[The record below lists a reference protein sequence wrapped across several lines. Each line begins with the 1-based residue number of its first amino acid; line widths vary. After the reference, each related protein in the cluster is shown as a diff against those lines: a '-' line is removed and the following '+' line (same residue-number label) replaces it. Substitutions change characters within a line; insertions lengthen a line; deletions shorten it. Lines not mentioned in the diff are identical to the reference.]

1 MIHAATLDAPVAQ
14 HEAAPRLA
22 MPVVTDLLARLCVGV
37 LFLLLTLTIAAEF
50 RRTGHVTGLLL
61 MGSEG
66 LVVVLTIV
74 RRRAQLV
81 DRSPIAAILTV
92 VSLVGPPL
100 LRPTAVEPL
109 ASDIVTAMVSAL
121 GLAIVVYGKMVLG
134 RSFGL
139 IPANRGV
146 VTGGPYNIVRH
157 PIYTGYLITHVA
169 FIAAH
174 PTLVNVAI
182 ITMADGALIWRALL
196 EERVLGTDD
205 VYQAYCSRV
214 AWHLVPGLF

>member
-1 MIHAATLDAPVAQ
+1 MMSA
-14 HEAAPRLA
+14 RLKRP
-22 MPVVTDLLARLCVGV
+22 MVTDAVARICVGV
-37 LFLLLTLTIAAEF
+37 LFVLLTISLAAEF

-61 MGSEG
+61 VGSEA

-81 DRSPIAAILTV
+81 DRSPAAAMLTV

-100 LRPTAVEPL
+100 LRPTNVDAL
-109 ASDIVTAMVSAL
+109 APDAATAMLSAI
-121 GLAIVVYGKMVLG
+121 GFAIVVYGKISLG

-146 VTGGPYNIVRH
+146 VTAGPYAIVRH
-157 PIYTGYLITHVA
+157 PIYAGYLITHAA

-174 PTLVNVAI
+174 PSTMNIAI
-182 ITMADGALIWRALL
+182 ITMADSALVWRALL
-196 EERVLGTDD
+196 EERILAVDRA
-205 VYQAYCSRV
+205 YRAYCARV
-214 AWHLVPGLF
+214 TWHLVPGLF